1 MCRIFVRIFK
11 RVVSSTKRGGGQ
23 NLLYKYSD
31 SFHARIFFKKS
42 FMGVQKNFIFH
53 KVYFDL
59 SYHNEIA
66 FSSNA
71 RITLYFIG
79 YI

>member
-1 MCRIFVRIFK
+1 
-11 RVVSSTKRGGGQ
+11 
-23 NLLYKYSD
+23 
-31 SFHARIFFKKS
+31 
-42 FMGVQKNFIFH
+42 MGVQKNFIFH

>member
-1 MCRIFVRIFK
+1 MCRILVGMFK
-11 RVVSSTKRGGGQ
+11 RMVSAIKRGGGQ

-66 FSSNA
+66 FSGNA
-71 RITLYFIG
+71 RTTVYFPR